1 METIYQKIG
10 AVNKEVSAIDKT
22 RKNEQQN
29 FMFRGIEDFMNE
41 LHNLFA
47 KHGIFIIPHECEHTQ
62 VDYDYIDS
70 KGNKKVQF
78 RTRVHMVFRFYS
90 SEDGSFIEA
99 DGWGEAADNGD
110 KGYNKCKSIALK
122 YVLMQMF
129 LVPTKDIADPDKET
143 PAEIERPKDDFAAV
157 AAASRRPKKAAT
169 QPVPTPE
176 AQAEDDKF
184 FLVKQLIA
192 DCKTKDD
199 LLKLWDEWP
208 ELHEQIKP
216 LFSSKRKELNF

>member
-1 METIYQKIG
+1 METIYSKLG
-10 AVNKEVSAIDKT
+10 EVMKEVTAIDKT
-22 RKNEQQN
+22 RKNEQQG

-41 LHNLFA
+41 LHNSFA
-47 KHGIFIIPHECEHTQ
+47 KHGIVILPHELEHIQ
-62 VDYDYIDS
+62 ESYEVKNN
-70 KGNKKVQF
+70 KGEVKLQF
-78 RTRVHMVFRFYS
+78 RTRVHMEFKFIS
-90 SEDGSFIEA
+90 TEDGSFVKA

-143 PAEIERPKDDFAAV
+143 PAEIERPKDDLAAV

-169 QPVPTPE
+169 QPAPTPE
-176 AQAEDDKF
+176 AQAEDDKLY
-184 FLVKQLIA
+184 LVKQLITE
-192 DCKTKDD
+192 CKTKDD
-199 LLKLWDEWP
+199 LLKLWEEWP

-216 LFSSKRKELNF
+216 LFSAKRKELNF